1 MGKKRVLLVDDEATF
16 TRLIQRHLEG
26 TGKFEVRA
34 ESSSSQVVATAREF
48 QPDVIV
54 LDVIMPDRDGGE
66 VAAELR
72 TDARLAHV
80 PVIFLT
86 AIVSKE
92 HVQRQGEVIG
102 GQTFL
107 AKPVSVPDLVRHI
120 EAKLDLA
127 A

>member
-1 MGKKRVLLVDDEATF
+1 MSKKRVLLVDDEATF
-16 TRLIQRHLEG
+16 TKLIQRHLEG
-26 TGKFEVRA
+26 TGKFEVRT
-34 ESSSSQVVATAREF
+34 ESKATRVLSTAREF
-48 QPDVIV
+48 QPDVVV
-54 LDVIMPDRDGGE
+54 LDVIMPDQDGGE
-66 VAAELR
+66 VAAVLKA
-72 TDARLAHV
+72 DPQLAQV

-107 AKPVSVPDLVRHI
+107 AKPVSIPDLVRHI
-120 EAKLDLA
+120 EAKLDKA

>member
-1 MGKKRVLLVDDEATF
+1 MNKKRVLLVDDEATF
-16 TRLIQRHLEG
+16 TKLIQRHLEG
-26 TGKFEVRA
+26 TGKFEVRT
-34 ESSSSQVVATAREF
+34 ESKATQVMTTAREF
-48 QPDVIV
+48 RPDVIV
-54 LDVIMPDRDGGE
+54 LDVIMPDQDGGE
-66 VAAELR
+66 VAAELK
-72 TDARLAHV
+72 TDPKLGRV

-120 EAKLDLA
+120 EAKLDQA

>member
-1 MGKKRVLLVDDEATF
+1 MNKKRILLVDDEATF

-26 TGKFEVRA
+26 TGKFEVRC
-34 ESSSSQVVATAREF
+34 ENRSVQVAATAREF
-48 QPDVIV
+48 RPDLVV
-54 LDVIMPDRDGGE
+54 LDVIMPDKDGGE

-72 TDARLAHV
+72 AEEGFSQL

-92 HVQRQGEVIG
+92 HVKRQGEVIG

-120 EAKLDLA
+120 EAKLQDA

>member
-1 MGKKRVLLVDDEATF
+1 MNKKRVLLVDDEATF
-16 TRLIQRHLEG
+16 SKLIQRHLEG
-26 TGKFEVRA
+26 TGKFEVLT
-34 ESSSSQVVATAREF
+34 ESKATQVMTVAREF
-48 QPDVIV
+48 RPDVIV

-66 VAAELR
+66 VAAELK
-72 TDARLAHV
+72 TDAKLGRV

-120 EAKLDLA
+120 EAKLDQA